1 MAYKDVMDIGVVSD
15 RKSLENILNNVSFAS
30 SCVDLGYKYHI
41 EELGDTGFLMS
52 FSFFRPDTHTGEMG
66 EGFGREWFVRKN
78 STEKFVVMTA
88 KLAID
93 LIITHEILESFHYL
107 GTRLLDPHKSIESLA
122 YPEKLGQEKINLR
135 EIKNS

>member
-15 RKSLENILNNVSFAS
+15 KESLEHILSKISFAP
-30 SCVDLGYKYHI
+30 SCIDLGYKYHI
-41 EELGDTGFLMS
+41 EEVGDIGFLIS

-66 EGFGREWFVRKN
+66 EGFGREWFIRKN

-93 LIITHEILESFHYL
+93 LIITHEILESFHYYN
-107 GTRLLDPHKSIESLA
+107 TRLIDPHKSLENLA
-122 YPEKLGQEKINLR
+122 YPEKLGQDKTNLR
-135 EIKNS
+135 EIKKS